1 MVEELN
7 KIADLNINPKD
18 LSSEEVNTYL
28 KEACKKFDIKCA
40 PPETTARLLDK
51 VNFFLS
57 SFEISTY
64 TYAHMWY
71 YVVLCYIDAFLPF
84 KMESFEVLMV

>member
-28 KEACKKFDIKCA
+28 KEACKKFDIKCS

-51 VNFFLS
+51 VNYFLS
-57 SFEISTY
+57 SLKIYTY
-64 TYAHMWY
+64 TKYMNQDTYARM
-71 YVVLCYIDAFLPF
+71 
-84 KMESFEVLMV
+84 